1 MKEQNLFRNVLIT
14 LLIGMPLSIL
24 PSLMDL
30 PTILVFIIAPIGIIL
45 NFIGIASSILLIQH
59 KVVAKK

>member
-30 PTILVFIIAPIGIIL
+30 PTILVFILVPIGVIL

-59 KVVAKK
+59 GAVAKK